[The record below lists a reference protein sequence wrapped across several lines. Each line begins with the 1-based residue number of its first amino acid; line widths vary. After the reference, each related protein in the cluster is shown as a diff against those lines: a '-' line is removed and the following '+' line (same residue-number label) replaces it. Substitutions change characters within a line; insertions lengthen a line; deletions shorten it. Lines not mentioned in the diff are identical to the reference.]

1 MNDEIINNINQRLD
15 KAIDKGRDIVTDDE
29 LLARIDDLKERAEAL
44 VREHPIKSVVIGFSI
59 GFLLS
64 RLFGSDDD

>member
-1 MNDEIINNINQRLD
+1 MNDEIITNINQRLD
-15 KAIDKGRDIVTDDE
+15 NAIEKGRTIVIDDE
-29 LLARIDDLKERAEAL
+29 LLARVDDLKERAEAL

-64 RLFGSDDD
+64 RIFSSDDD